1 MDSSEI
7 HSIAKKAR
15 SKAPITTGNCDYISR
30 KFVEIAVR
38 EYGYTRDE
46 FSLHVVTV
54 THTETQKEFTEGHWI
69 VEVCSEGL
77 YVDLTVDQF
86 NSSNKDYHSFALGS
100 QYNIPQVTLF
110 SELTETDAGLSYVIE
125 RTKQPYV

>member
-7 HSIAKKAR
+7 QSIAKQAR

-38 EYGYTRDE
+38 EYGYTRDD
-46 FSLHVVTV
+46 FTLHVVTV
-54 THTETQKEFTEGHWI
+54 THSETQSEFTKGHWI
-69 VEVCSEGL
+69 VEICSENS

-86 NSSNKDYHSFALGS
+86 NTSNKSYHSFALGS
-100 QYNIPQVTLF
+100 QHEIPQLNQF
-110 SELTETDAGLSYVIE
+110 SDLNETDVGLSYTIK